1 MRRILGSAL
10 AAMGLFGFAAAA
22 TAQAPVAVVEE
33 IKGKPAGIEFMDY
46 VAPGQVIKLGP
57 KDTIVLGY
65 MKSCWR
71 ETITGGTV
79 IVGAEQSMVH
89 QSDIQRVKVDCDGRG
104 QQLTDRQARESAAT
118 VFRGLTPAQQ
128 ATSPPQIT
136 IYGLSPLVEVNG
148 DGKLVVERLDK
159 QGERHEVALR
169 GKSLLHGKFYDFA
182 TAKKALAPGGVYAAT
197 FDGQTTVFKV
207 DPESKPGVTPVIGRL
222 LRLE

>member
-1 MRRILGSAL
+1 V
-10 AAMGLFGFAAAA
+10 GLFGFTATA

-33 IKGKPAGIEFMDY
+33 VKGKPPGVEFMDY
-46 VAPGQVIKLGP
+46 VAAGQVIKLGP

-71 ETITGGTV
+71 ETIAGGTV
-79 IVGAEQSMVH
+79 VVGAEQSMVH

-128 ATSPPQIT
+128 AASPPQVT
-136 IYGLSPLVEVNG
+136 IYGLSPIVEVNG
-148 DGKLVVERLDK
+148 DGKLVIERLDK
-159 QGERHEVALR
+159 PGERHEVALR
-169 GKSLLHGKFYDFA
+169 GKSLLRGKFYDLA
-182 TAKKALAPGGVYAAT
+182 TAKTALAPGASYAAS
-197 FDGQTTVFKV
+197 FNGQTIVFKV
-207 DPESKPGVTPVIGRL
+207 DPESKPGAAPVIGRL